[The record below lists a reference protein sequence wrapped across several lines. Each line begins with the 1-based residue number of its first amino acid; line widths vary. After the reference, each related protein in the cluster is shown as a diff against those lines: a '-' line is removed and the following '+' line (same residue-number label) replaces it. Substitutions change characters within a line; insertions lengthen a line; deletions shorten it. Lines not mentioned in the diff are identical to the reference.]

1 MPTASASV
9 VIGDVIAAI
18 DKYSAGDTITLKL
31 YRYNYD
37 ARFLA
42 YYIRNQTENS

>member
-1 MPTASASV
+1 MLSV
-9 VIGDVIAAI
+9 IQYLTGRFA
-18 DKYSAGDTITLKL
+18 

-42 YYIRNQTENS
+42 DYIRNQTENS